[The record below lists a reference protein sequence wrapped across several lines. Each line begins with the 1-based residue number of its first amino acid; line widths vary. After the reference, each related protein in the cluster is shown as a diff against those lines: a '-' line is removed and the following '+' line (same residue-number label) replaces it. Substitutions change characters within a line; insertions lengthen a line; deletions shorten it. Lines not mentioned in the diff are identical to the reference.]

1 MNNPMYFPQ
10 QMGYQPMQQYP
21 AAYPDRLA
29 QLQMNQQQQYAQSPM
44 HNTPQSS
51 GQGLIWVQ
59 GEAGA
64 KSFMVTAGATVMLM
78 DSDGDY
84 FYLKSAD
91 NAGMPSLRTFA
102 YKEVTG
108 QQMVPNSAPVQ
119 DMSKYVTRDE
129 YDKLVEIIRQ
139 LAEEKK
145 GVIPDAEQP
154 LI

>member
-1 MNNPMYFPQ
+1 MTQQPYYPQ
-10 QMGYQPMQQYP
+10 QMGYQPMQQQYP

-29 QLQMNQQQQYAQSPM
+29 QLQQQYQQPVQAPQQS
-44 HNTPQSS
+44 
-51 GQGLIWVQ
+51 QGLLWVQ
-59 GEAGA
+59 GEAA
-64 KSFMVTAGATVMLM
+64 ARSFLVAPGSTVMLM

-108 QQMVPNSAPVQ
+108 QQVVPSPAPAQ

-139 LAEEKK
+139 IAEEKK
-145 GVIPDAEQP
+145 GVTVDAEQP
-154 LI
+154 VI

>member
-1 MNNPMYFPQ
+1 MTQQPYYPQ
-10 QMGYQPMQQYP
+10 QMGYQPMQQQYP
-21 AAYPDRLA
+21 AAYPDRLT
-29 QLQMNQQQQYAQSPM
+29 QLQQQYQQSV
-44 HNTPQSS
+44 HAPQQN
-51 GQGLIWVQ
+51 QGLLWVQ
-59 GEAGA
+59 GEAA
-64 KSFMVTAGATVMLM
+64 ARSFLVAPGSTVMLM

-108 QQMVPNSAPVQ
+108 QQVVPSPAPAQ

-139 LAEEKK
+139 IAEEKK
-145 GVIPDAEQP
+145 GVIVDAEQP
-154 LI
+154 VI